1 MCRRSVAEGWES
13 LSLKSTASGR
23 SDLIVMATLFAEDF
37 VISAGWVEPQG
48 QLLEWSGRTGGAGR
62 EVSRHGME

>member
-1 MCRRSVAEGWES
+1 
-13 LSLKSTASGR
+13 
-23 SDLIVMATLFAEDF
+23 MATLFVMDLG
-37 VISAGWVEPQG
+37 ISSGWAEPQG